1 MKNISRI
8 LILGSVLFFRP
19 AEAAIFPDYTP
30 LLPVAPQICAQCTP
44 AAISTVTSTIDQ
56 INAMEEK
63 LKGANLIKMVQQS
76 ATSYAVELGKSKFNA
91 LKQKITQ
98 KKKVVS
104 ASRVIEDSTLTV
116 AGDISDEGKVKEAF
130 ITLFMQYPSK
140 NGSKMKQYE
149 ENSKQLSMDTTL
161 EMYITARELN
171 KELTTMMAQL
181 DKIEN
186 CLVAGEDCTEMG
198 LGSKDCQSEGK
209 EDKVCIWNNA
219 LAAVRIYDKIMR
231 YNEFLTAMNAQYNA
245 VRSIG
250 GTAKIKEYVEEK
262 KSEKQS
268 FLEDKYQKGGQVTAY
283 AYNMITLADA
293 SVDEDSQFDTLDDA
307 GLESP
312 VAGKEKEFDSLEI
325 IADAKKAMNEA
336 ISAHNF
342 KKSLPQY
349 RNVFEMYNNLADYQH
364 KTARN
369 VAISVSCISNYLVYY
384 YKNPDKAWSN
394 VNCLRHEEGLY
405 QCHYS
410 PEKNFSDKSASVGDY
425 DIACWD
431 DKDKKCYVVSSA
443 KNIKGK
449 KGIEKWLMA
458 LKESARDK
466 AEESKGDL
474 YENGSYMSE
483 ATDFSDSGN
492 TSLSDM
498 KAKADA
504 GYADDKQ
511 GSNVKSLKKPS
522 LEDDMYAENRANA
535 LMNWTLGKQASEMIN
550 EEYVSGKTTFGQ
562 LLAGAGVL
570 WNDQKY
576 FYDDYISGKYENI
589 KAYIDNTTFVDLLA
603 KAAKAINENYPY
615 KAIRDAAGRVVKTP
629 EKQREEAAEA
639 IEKFVA
645 SAAAEPDSAELDALL
660 AAEKESLTALT
671 NEYLNKVKTLQNSK
685 TPVYSSMDEAS
696 TKYSDMQDEINKE
709 KSTVSTAD
717 TEMPKS
723 EDAIKE
729 GESLERGTETSP
741 QRAAFNKN
749 IAGNEK
755 NKEAAVKK
763 LESLKLS
770 AENLKQQIEASR
782 ARLEQIDKDIYQAK
796 AAYVAAYNEAQTA
809 SRQAINEAAKAY
821 EEARKDYVKQIS
833 SAASKVTVL
842 AIADDLLQAA
852 KAKAIA
858 KVEETYTGIAALGD
872 SKYLASG
879 AKNIA
884 EKHTELLQYLQ
895 NLGLDPQ
902 DGDYGSYGD
911 YISTYNEMYAPL
923 VKDKFNAD
931 SEYFWGIVERQRD
944 FYAPKSP
951 LDFSE
956 APVREVFH
964 FDMDDYDAVIKYF
977 KDGIDSTPEN
987 NEDVTLVGN
996 SLLLSGLELPDIWRT
1011 LLAYRPYVERDIDFD
1026 KLFHPEN
1033 VNNAEVLAGSGIYP
1047 CRMNGKN
1054 ITATAGG
1061 YANAT
1066 VSSGRE
1072 CTHLANSRDEEAGA
1086 AISVN
1091 GSVNTA
1097 QWHRASELGQLLDYV
1112 VQVKMVGPF
1121 KVEKVGHLS
1130 FNSALLKAVSM
1141 IKKSDKLDGSE
1152 SNESESASRDYYMY
1166 SRFLFDRNQFGDY
1179 LDMVDINDE
1188 AAKALVLQKTQVDEL
1203 RAQLKEVLESM
1214 GYTISDD
1221 FDLSNENDY
1230 KKVSD
1235 TLKKYKTAYLRQL
1248 TDLLQTITGTTE
1260 LIVTNKEKLVHAKEV
1275 MEKDSEEEVSI
1286 SGEEDLDELEEK
1298 IKTARADQSLTDVYE
1313 KEGNSSMEKQTKQ
1326 LRPPFC
1332 AVYPY

>member
-76 ATSYAVELGKSKFNA
+76 AASYAVELGKSKFNA

-293 SVDEDSQFDTLDDA
+293 SVEEDSQFDTLDDA

-349 RNVFEMYNNLADYQH
+349 RNVFEMYHNLADYQK
-364 KTARN
+364 KTSYN
-369 VAISVSCISNYLVYY
+369 VVTSELCINNYLAHYY
-384 YKNPDKAWSN
+384 ARPDKAWSN
-394 VNCLRHEEGLY
+394 VNCLRHEEGWY

-425 DIACWD
+425 DQACWD

-603 KAAKAINENYPY
+603 KAAKAINEKYPY
-615 KAIRDAAGRVVKTP
+615 KSIRDAAGRVVKTP

-996 SLLLSGLELPDIWRT
+996 SLLLSGLELPDIWKT

-1061 YANAT
+1061 YANAAG
-1066 VSSGRE
+1066 SSVRK
-1072 CTHLANSRDEEAGA
+1072 CTHLAYDRDREAGA

-1097 QWHRASELGQLLDYV
+1097 QWYRASELGQLLDYV

-1121 KVEKVGHLS
+1121 KIEKVGHLS

-1141 IKKSDKLDGSE
+1141 IKKSDKLD
-1152 SNESESASRDYYMY
+1152 ESESASHDYYMY

-1179 LDMVDINDE
+1179 LDMVDIDDE

-1203 RAQLKEVLESM
+1203 RAQLKEILNRM

-1221 FDLSNENDY
+1221 FDLSNESDY

-1332 AVYPY
+1332 AAYPY

>member
-116 AGDISDEGKVKEAF
+116 AGNISDEGKVKEAF

-186 CLVAGEDCTEMG
+186 CLVAGEDCTELG

-219 LAAVRIYDKIMR
+219 LAAVQIYDKIMR

-268 FLEDKYQKGGQVTAY
+268 FLEDKYQNGGQVTAY
-283 AYNMITLADA
+283 AYNMVTLADA

-349 RNVFEMYNNLADYQH
+349 RNVFEMYHNLADYQK
-364 KTARN
+364 KTAYN
-369 VAISVSCISNYLVYY
+369 VVTSELCIYNYLSHY
-384 YKNPDKAWSN
+384 YKSPDKAWSN
-394 VNCLRHEEGLY
+394 VNCLRDEEGLY

-425 DIACWD
+425 DQACWD
-431 DKDKKCYVVSSA
+431 DSDKKCYVVSSA

-458 LKESARDK
+458 LKESTRDK
-466 AEESKGDL
+466 EEESKGDL
-474 YENGSYMSE
+474 YEDGSYMSE

-498 KAKADA
+498 KAQADA

-535 LMNWTLGKQASEMIN
+535 LMNWTLGQKTSEMIN
-550 EEYVSGKTTFGQ
+550 EEYVSGSSTFGQ
-562 LLAGAGVL
+562 TNHGAIL

-615 KAIRDAAGRVVKTP
+615 KAIRDAAGRVIKTP

-639 IEKFVA
+639 IEKFAA

-696 TKYSDMQDEINKE
+696 TKYSDMQDEINNE
-709 KSTVSTAD
+709 KSTVSAAD

-723 EDAIKE
+723 EDAIKK
-729 GESLERGTETSP
+729 GESLERGTEISP
-741 QRAAFNKN
+741 QRAAFNEN
-749 IAGNEK
+749 IAENEK
-755 NKEAAVKK
+755 SKEAAVKK

-770 AENLKQQIEASR
+770 AEKLKQQIEASR

-796 AAYVAAYNEAQTA
+796 AAYVADYNEAQTA

-879 AKNIA
+879 AKDIA
-884 EKHTELLQYLQ
+884 DKHIELLQYLQ
-895 NLGLDPQ
+895 NLGLDSQ
-902 DGDYGSYGD
+902 DGEYGSYGD
-911 YISTYNEMYAPL
+911 YISTYNEMFAPL

-931 SEYFWGIVERQRD
+931 GEYFWGIVERPRD

-996 SLLLSGLELPDIWRT
+996 SLLLSGLELPDIWKT

-1026 KLFHPEN
+1026 KLFHPEG

-1047 CRMNGKN
+1047 CRMNKKN
-1054 ITATAGG
+1054 ITATVSG
-1061 YANAT
+1061 YANAAG
-1066 VSSGRE
+1066 SSGRK
-1072 CTHLANSRDEEAGA
+1072 CTHLAYDRDREAGA

-1141 IKKSDKLDGSE
+1141 IKKSDKLD
-1152 SNESESASRDYYMY
+1152 ESESASRDYYMY

-1179 LDMVDINDE
+1179 LDMVDIDDE

-1203 RAQLKEVLESM
+1203 KAQLKEILNRM

-1221 FDLSNENDY
+1221 FDLSNESDY

-1248 TDLLQTITGTTE
+1248 TELLPTITGTTE
-1260 LIVTNKEKLVHAKEV
+1260 LIVTNKGKLVHAKEV
-1275 MEKDSEEEVSI
+1275 MEKDSNEEVSI

-1326 LRPPFC
+1326 LRPPYC
-1332 AVYPY
+1332 AAYPY